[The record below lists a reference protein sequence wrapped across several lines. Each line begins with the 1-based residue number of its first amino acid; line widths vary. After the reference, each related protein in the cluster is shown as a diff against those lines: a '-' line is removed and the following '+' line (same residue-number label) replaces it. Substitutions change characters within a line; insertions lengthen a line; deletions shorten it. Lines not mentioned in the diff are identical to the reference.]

1 MIVNTA
7 SKCKFT
13 YQFEQLQSLY
23 EKWKDKDFEIL
34 GFPCNQF
41 DEQEPGT
48 ASEASEFCRLNYN
61 VSFPI
66 LEKVYVNGEK
76 EHPLFRYLKQQ
87 APFKGFNESDITQ
100 KLLKLKLESNYLHW
114 VVGDAIKWNFT
125 KFLIDKEGGVVHR
138 FKPFEEPKTFKEEIE
153 KLIAV

>member
-1 MIVNTA
+1 MVNTA
-7 SKCKFT
+7 SQCQFT

-23 EKWKDKDFEIL
+23 DQWKDHNFEIL

-48 ASEASEFCRLNYN
+48 ADEANEFCRLNYN

-66 LEKVYVNGEK
+66 LDKVHVNGEK

-87 APFKGFNESDITQ
+87 APFKGFDESDVTQ
-100 KLLKLKLESNYLHW
+100 KLLKMKLESNYPHW

-125 KFLIDKEGGVVHR
+125 KFLIDKNGRVVNR
-138 FKPFEEPKTFKEEIE
+138 FEPFEEPTTFEKEIQ
-153 KLIAV
+153 KLVSA